1 MIFGKAVLYHWREK
15 ILSLKINALDQ
26 TILKSVL
33 DWKIFHSILKM
44 KSNCAN
50 ILSKIHQRMLSMF
63 KDTSN
68 QGTDATLKNQLFKLY
83 NFAFLLWKLPSLEST
98 YKCTLV
104 ENEKYTS

>member
-1 MIFGKAVLYHWREK
+1 
-15 ILSLKINALDQ
+15 
-26 TILKSVL
+26 
-33 DWKIFHSILKM
+33 M

-68 QGTDATLKNQLFKLY
+68 QGTDAILLY
-83 NFAFLLWKLPSLEST
+83 NFAFLLWKLPSLESS